1 MTIERVLPVEVVLR
15 DLAAWAK
22 RPSTGEPYCLWIDGI
37 NAALKERDAEIERLK
52 DAVQE
57 RDGVIEMILLRE
69 LRLREALNQA
79 AEALDL
85 AQALLERS
93 SHHPKILEAYKQAS
107 AALPRKEGKA

>member
-1 MTIERVLPVEVVLR
+1 MSEFIAR
-15 DLAAWAK
+15 
-22 RPSTGEPYCLWIDGI
+22 STENELKACKKEID
-37 NAALKERDAEIERLK
+37 RLHEQ
-52 DAVQE
+52 VQE

-69 LRLREALNQA
+69 LRLREALNRA

-93 SHHPKILEAYKQAS
+93 SHHSKILEAYKQAS